1 MHVGDQSNII
11 NQIDLIIIYRKL
23 QPALQLQNPNM
34 LPKYTQKERRKKKK
48 ILVYKI
54 RLNKFQNMQFI
65 YYILPD
71 SNYVILDIYK
81 IRSRKFSNIQ

>member
-34 LPKYTQKERRKKKK
+34 LPKYTQKERRKKKNPG
-48 ILVYKI
+48 L
-54 RLNKFQNMQFI
+54 
-65 YYILPD
+65 
-71 SNYVILDIYK
+71 
-81 IRSRKFSNIQ
+81 